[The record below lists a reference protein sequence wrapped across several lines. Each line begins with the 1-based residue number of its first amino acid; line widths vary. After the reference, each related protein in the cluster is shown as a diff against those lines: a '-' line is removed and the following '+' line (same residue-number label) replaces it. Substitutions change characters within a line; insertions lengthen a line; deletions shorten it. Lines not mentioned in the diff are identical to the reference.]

1 MRRALLTSLT
11 LLLVALPTL
20 ADDKPQSTTPAVEN
34 TAIHPAPACEKDF
47 YDWNERHAAVRK
59 TIAETPPDLVF
70 IGDSITHLWG
80 GRPQPNRSSG
90 QKVWDEY
97 YTKRNA
103 ANLGFGWDRTQQVL
117 WRLENGEFDGITPKV
132 AVVLIGTNNLTAH
145 NVREN
150 TNEEIVAGIQ
160 AVCETI
166 RKKSP
171 PTKILLLGLL
181 PRGKDPEGT
190 HRQRIREINA
200 ALKKSLD
207 GQTGVTFLDI
217 GPSFLTE
224 TGEFRPGL
232 APDHLHLS
240 EEGYRVWA
248 EAMEPTLAQ
257 LLGETPR
264 K

>member
-1 MRRALLTSLT
+1 MRRAFLTSLT
-11 LLLVALPTL
+11 LLLVTVPSF
-20 ADDKPQSTTPAVEN
+20 ADDKPQAAAPAVEN
-34 TAIHPAPACEKDF
+34 TAILPAPACEKDF

-59 TIAETPPDLVF
+59 TIAETPPDLIF

-90 QKVWDEY
+90 QKVWDDY
-97 YTKRNA
+97 YAKRNA

-117 WRLENGEFDGITPKV
+117 WRLENGEFEGIAPKV
-132 AVVLIGTNNLTAH
+132 AVVLIGTNNLTSH

-150 TNEEIVAGIQ
+150 TDDEIVAGIR

-166 RKKSP
+166 QKKSP
-171 PTKILLLGLL
+171 QTKILLLGLL
-181 PRGKDPEGT
+181 PRGKDPKNP
-190 HRQRIREINA
+190 HRQRIQNINA
-200 ALKKSLD
+200 SLKESMED
-207 GQTGVTFLDI
+207 QGGVTFLDI
-217 GPSFLTE
+217 GPSFLIE

-248 EAMEPTLAQ
+248 EAMEPTLVR
-257 LLGETPR
+257 LLGE
-264 K
+264 

>member
-1 MRRALLTSLT
+1 MRRAFLTSLT
-11 LLLVALPTL
+11 LLLVTVPAL
-20 ADDKPQSTTPAVEN
+20 ADDKPQSAAPAVEN
-34 TAIHPAPACEKDF
+34 TAILPAPACEKDF

-97 YTKRNA
+97 YAKRNA

-117 WRLENGEFDGITPKV
+117 WRLQNGEFEGIAPKV

-150 TNEEIVAGIQ
+150 KNEEIVAGIR

-171 PTKILLLGLL
+171 QTRILLLGLL
-181 PRGKDPEGT
+181 PRGKDPENT
-190 HRQRIREINA
+190 HRQRIREINT
-200 ALKKSLD
+200 ALKELD
-207 GQTGVTFLDI
+207 GREGVTFLDI
-217 GPSFLTE
+217 GRSFLTE
-224 TGEFRPGL
+224 TEEFRPGL

-240 EEGYRVWA
+240 EAGYRVWA
-248 EAMEPTLAQ
+248 EAMEPTLAR
-257 LLGETPR
+257 LLGEPPR